1 MSAIRRM
8 LLGVSIAISAVICP
22 NPLVAHE
29 PAPDARAAEL
39 QCILAP
45 GVYAI
50 IDPETGNLVG
60 ALIVYPDC
68 KVEILPI

>member
-29 PAPDARAAEL
+29 PVLDTRAATL
-39 QCILAP
+39 QCAITP

-50 IDPETGNLVG
+50 IDPKTGEVVG
-60 ALIVYPDC
+60 ALIVYRDC
-68 KVEILPI
+68 RIEILPI